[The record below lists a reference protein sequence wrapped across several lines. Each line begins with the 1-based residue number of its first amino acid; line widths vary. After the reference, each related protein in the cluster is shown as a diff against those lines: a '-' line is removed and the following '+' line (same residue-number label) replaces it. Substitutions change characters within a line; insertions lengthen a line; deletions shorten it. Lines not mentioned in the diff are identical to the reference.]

1 MYIFGFGMF
10 AAGFTS
16 AITSPLASALTAR
29 SIFAK
34 RNEDGTPK
42 NPNAFQWVA
51 YLVLAIGIILGFL
64 QIKPVPAIVAAQA
77 FNGFILPFVSI
88 FLFMVVNDKKVMGKE
103 HLNGPVS
110 NILMIIVTWVTLI
123 LGIVNVVKAAST
135 AIGFT
140 FGADDL
146 FLTAGVLSLIIT
158 VLITIHIYRKRKRS
172 LLE

>member
-1 MYIFGFGMF
+1 
-10 AAGFTS
+10 
-16 AITSPLASALTAR
+16 
-29 SIFAK
+29 
-34 RNEDGTPK
+34 
-42 NPNAFQWVA
+42 
-51 YLVLAIGIILGFL
+51 
-64 QIKPVPAIVAAQA
+64 
-77 FNGFILPFVSI
+77 
-88 FLFMVVNDKKVMGKE
+88 MVVNDKKVMGKE

-146 FLTAGVLSLIIT
+146 FLTAGVLALIIT